1 MKKKSIISIL
11 IFTSILCCGPLKA
24 EDDNS
29 RVRVKE
35 DFGTFNI
42 FSQGNAQLRFTLES
56 AIESGLSNNIALTIE
71 KLKPQLAKSD
81 MEIEE
86 SRFDKSVNAELSVA
100 DRLGKSRA
108 SSGNL
113 NDSAANNSA
122 AEISLSELSK
132 SGTRS
137 TLALGIDRSRSA
149 SSGNL
154 FSTRLGMSIEH
165 PLWQGAGKKINLIS
179 LRKAELDLELS
190 DYEVNAYVMNLTAQI
205 GNRYWQYYLTLKEL
219 DIVRESLELA
229 NQQRDETMKRIEAG
243 SIPESEAA
251 AADAEVALRQEG
263 VINAESRAVV
273 NAVSFL
279 RAINPNMEEYWKL
292 RPELVD
298 EPVLQ
303 QPDLLDLEEH
313 IRLALAGRP
322 ELAQARL
329 LLEKDKLDIIYSENG
344 VLPRLDFF
352 MTLGKTGYA
361 KSFADSGSKISGK
374 DSYDI
379 SAGFIYDLTRGRR
392 AAKAE
397 LNKAKISAVMSR
409 EAIKNLEQLIV
420 EDVITAYIEVK
431 RTIQQLTAT
440 AATSQKQLE
449 KLRVEEVKFNVG
461 KTTSFQVAQ
470 AQRDLTAA
478 KIAEVK
484 AAVDFT
490 TAITELLRADGSLLQ
505 RHGIVTATSQ

>member
-1 MKKKSIISIL
+1 MKKIIGSIL
-11 IFTSILCCGPLKA
+11 LFINLCCSCPSAA
-24 EDDNS
+24 EDNDAPA
-29 RVRVKE
+29 RARE

-42 FSQGNAQLRFTLES
+42 FSKRDDSLRLTLES
-56 AIESGLSNNIALTIE
+56 AIESGLSNNIALSVE

-81 MEIEE
+81 MEIEQ
-86 SRFDKSVNAELSVA
+86 SRFDKSVDAEVSFA
-100 DRLGKSRA
+100 DRLGKTRA

-113 NDSAANNSA
+113 NDSAANTTS
-122 AEISLSELSK
+122 AEISLSDLST
-132 SGTRS
+132 SGTRTS
-137 TLALGIDRSRSA
+137 LGLGIDRSRSA
-149 SSGNL
+149 TSGNL
-154 FSTRLGMSIEH
+154 FATRLGVSIEH

-179 LRKAELDLELS
+179 LRKAELDLDLS
-190 DYEVNAYVMNLTAQI
+190 DFEVNAYVMNLAAQI
-205 GNRYWQYYLTLKEL
+205 EKRYWQYYLMLKEL

-273 NAVSFL
+273 NAVSLL
-279 RAINPNMEEYWKL
+279 RSINPDSGEYWKL

-298 EPVLQ
+298 KPVLQ

-313 IRLALAGRP
+313 IRLALASRP

-329 LLEKDKLDIIYSENG
+329 LLEKDKLDIVYSENG
-344 VLPRLDFF
+344 VLPKLDFF

-361 KSFADSGSKISGK
+361 RSFADSSSKISGK

-397 LNKAKISAVMSR
+397 LSKAQTSAVMSR
-409 EAIKNLEQLIV
+409 EAIKNLEQLII
-420 EDVITAYIEVK
+420 EDVINAYIEVK

-484 AAVDFT
+484 SAVDFT
-490 TAITELLRADGSLLQ
+490 TAVTELLRADGSLLQ
-505 RHGIVTATSQ
+505 RHGIVTATSR